1 MKLKYTART
10 KQGELQ
16 TGFIE
21 AVSREAAIGI
31 LLGHELF
38 VLTIESAEESNWFDS
53 FMNLVNRVKAGDLMV
68 FTRQFAT
75 LLDAKISLGDSLKN
89 LYKQTR
95 NPILK
100 EIISEVSSD
109 IDSGLLLSQAM
120 ERHSNIFSNFYVSM
134 IRSAEVTGRLE
145 EAMGFMADYLEKEA
159 ALMAKVRSALI
170 YPVIVFILFLVVA
183 GIMVGFV
190 FPQLTPIFEESS
202 AEIPMV
208 TQALLSTGKFVGDQ
222 WLAIV
227 IIFLIAGFIFY
238 DYLKTPEG
246 KAVFA
251 EVSIVLP
258 VVGDLYKKMYVAR
271 FTEATS
277 VLIRGGVPISQSL
290 EISGHTIDSVIY
302 RDALHEVADAV
313 RGGQLMSQALAEREE
328 YFPPLVSQ
336 MVAVGE
342 STGKL
347 ESLLSRISSFY
358 TREVD
363 NVVSNLVDLIQPAM
377 MIGIG
382 VLVALLF
389 AAVLLPIYNL
399 VNSF

>member
-16 TGFIE
+16 AGFIE
-21 AVSREAAIGI
+21 AANREAAATT
-31 LLGHELF
+31 LLGHDLF
-38 VLTIESAEESNWFDS
+38 VLTIAPVETENWFDS
-53 FMNLVNRVKAGDLMV
+53 ILEIINRVKPTDLMI

-89 LYKQTR
+89 LYRQT
-95 NPILK
+95 NNVILK
-100 EIISEVSSD
+100 EVISDLTSD

-120 ERHSNIFSNFYVSM
+120 ERHSGIFSNFYVSM
-134 IRSAEVTGRLE
+134 IRSAEVTGQLE

-159 ALMAKVRSALI
+159 ALMSKVRSALI
-170 YPVIVFILFLVVA
+170 YPAVVIALFMVVA

-190 FPQLTPIFEESS
+190 FPQLAPIFEESN
-202 AEIPMV
+202 AQIPFI
-208 TQALLSTGKFVGDQ
+208 TQVLLGTGQFIADQ
-222 WLAIV
+222 WIIILISLIV
-227 IIFLIAGFIFY
+227 AAFVLY
-238 DYLKTPEG
+238 DYLRSPEG

-258 VVGDLYKKMYVAR
+258 VVGDLYKKLYVAR
-271 FTEATS
+271 FTEATA

-290 EISGHTIDSVIY
+290 EIAGHTIDSVIY
-302 RDALHEVADAV
+302 RDALHEIAEAV

-328 YFPPLVSQ
+328 YFPPLVAQ

-347 ESLLSRISSFY
+347 ESLMSRISNFY

-363 NVVSNLVDLIQPAM
+363 TVVSNLVDLIQPALM
-377 MIGIG
+377 VGIG

>member
-16 TGFIE
+16 AGFIE
-21 AVSREAAIGI
+21 AVSREAAISI
-31 LLGHELF
+31 LLSHELF
-38 VLTIESAEESNWFDS
+38 VLTIESAETSNWFDS
-53 FMNLVNRVKAGDLMV
+53 FLNLVNRVKTGDLMV

-95 NPILK
+95 NTILK
-100 EIISEVSSD
+100 EIISEISTD
-109 IDSGLLLSQAM
+109 IDSGLLLSQAL
-120 ERHSNIFSNFYVSM
+120 ERHSGVFSNFYISM

-145 EAMGFMADYLEKEA
+145 EAMGYLADYQEKEA
-159 ALMAKVRSALI
+159 ALMSKVRSALI
-170 YPVIVFILFLVVA
+170 YPAIVLILFLVVA

-190 FPQLTPIFEESS
+190 FPQLAPIFEESS
-202 AEIPMV
+202 AKIPLI
-208 TQALLSTGKFVGDQ
+208 TQVLLSTGKFVGNQ
-222 WLAIV
+222 WIAIV
-227 IIFLIAGFIFY
+227 AIFLVSGFVLY
-238 DYLKTPEG
+238 DYLRTPEG

-258 VVGDLYKKMYVAR
+258 IVGDLYKKIYVAR
-271 FTEATS
+271 FTEATA

-302 RDALHEVADAV
+302 RDALHEIADAV

-347 ESLLSRISSFY
+347 ESLLSRISIFY

-363 NVVSNLVDLIQPAM
+363 TVVSNLVDLIQPAM
-377 MIGIG
+377 MVGIGI
-382 VLVALLF
+382 LVALLF

>member
-21 AVSREAAIGI
+21 AVSREAAVSV

-38 VLTIESAEESNWFDS
+38 VLTIESAETSNWFDS
-53 FMNLVNRVKAGDLMV
+53 FLNLVNRVKTGDLMV

-89 LYKQTR
+89 LYKQTG
-95 NPILK
+95 NVILK
-100 EIISEVSSD
+100 EIISEISND

-120 ERHSNIFSNFYVSM
+120 ERHSNVFSNFYVSM

-170 YPVIVFILFLVVA
+170 YPVIVLVLFMVVA

-190 FPQLTPIFEESS
+190 FPQLAPIFEESS
-202 AEIPMV
+202 AEIPFI
-208 TQALLSTGKFVGDQ
+208 TQVLLSGGKFIGDQ

-227 IIFLIAGFIFY
+227 IIFLISGYVLY

-258 VVGDLYKKMYVAR
+258 VVGDLYKKLYGAR
-271 FTEATS
+271 FTEATA

-302 RDALHEVADAV
+302 RDALHEIADAV
-313 RGGQLMSQALAEREE
+313 RGGQLMSQALSEREE

-347 ESLLSRISSFY
+347 ESLLSRISNFY